1 MQNAE
6 CHYAECHYTECHYAE
21 CKMLSVIVLKV
32 VSPAEAVAE
41 AAWPS
46 TPTCF
51 FLLIFDKNEKC
62 LFGSKCERNCVKT
75 KTLNFYS
82 LP

>member
-1 MQNAE
+1 
-6 CHYAECHYTECHYAE
+6 
-21 CKMLSVIVLKV
+21 MLSVIVQKV
-32 VSPAEAVAE
+32 VAPAKAVAE

-62 LFGSKCERNCVKT
+62 LFCSKCERNCVKNPNI
-75 KTLNFYS
+75 KLLFFAIVS
-82 LP
+82 